1 MELSAIKLFS
11 LQQICLNTVMYKTQT
26 EIAAK
31 NKKISTFIYLIHGGL
46 VIPCMKKI
54 YTGFSQLQS
63 NKKILYAKLLLYR
76 NFQHYQFQS
85 FTFVFPEIL
94 PYEFLT
100 KKPYPDSDLII
111 WLSSSTCYH
120 LILNFRQITNN
131 SFGDQKEINNIWE
144 QHGILSKQLCPVT
157 YNQN

>member
-31 NKKISTFIYLIHGGL
+31 NKKFSTFIYLIHGGL

-63 NKKILYAKLLLYR
+63 NKK
-76 NFQHYQFQS
+76 NFVCQAAIIQK
-85 FTFVFPEIL
+85 FP
-94 PYEFLT
+94 T
-100 KKPYPDSDLII
+100 
-111 WLSSSTCYH
+111 LSVSVIH
-120 LILNFRQITNN
+120 FRFPGNIALRVL
-131 SFGDQKEINNIWE
+131 DQKT
-144 QHGILSKQLCPVT
+144 LSWLRPDYLIVFFNMLPFNPKFSPD
-157 YNQN
+157 NQ